1 MPAEPLPA
9 AEATPVEQSP
19 EYLKLFD
26 YHQAHDRIDKLIKA
40 WSHEKEKTK
49 IRRNM
54 RNIEVDID
62 QLHRSGKLK
71 AADTLI
77 PVRVIDSGMEK
88 EKPPYISFITQS
100 RRLGVFVDKQDPHA
114 NVEIIENEFSKGM
127 RYPKWERSWF
137 QPLDGGQLHGW
148 DWVEVEYSESKPLG
162 VNIDHIGHD
171 KLLFPT
177 DSEDIQAND
186 LIAREYELTVT
197 QLRKFVTDFG
207 FDATETENLI
217 AREIKDN
224 EPKNIKV
231 YKCWWKYDKI
241 VYVAWYA
248 NEQCNNWIKAP
259 EPLWRG
265 KQIQV
270 EKMVEVSRPI
280 LGGLF
285 NMPAIEPQMFWEK
298 EYETRYPVH
307 PYYYQET
314 EEKQIMRHK
323 GRAFKDGPSQEAQTA
338 LLSSYVN
345 GSVRSSNV
353 YASPKQRGQD
363 SSGKVTKID
372 VTLEHDCIYSEPM
385 EFWGPAF
392 PPLDLLKGLSALE
405 TQKSVENGQVA
416 YAVNN
421 REESRK
427 TATEIQ
433 SANKE
438 NALLNSVEVTL
449 FSTFVREVLIDCWSI
464 VQSLAMQD
472 LIVFMPIQVPTGV
485 DPMTMQPIMSVQNNK
500 DVIGRDYEI
509 YAAGDVDVIQRAEKR
524 QKRQILWPIISQT
537 AAALPFLMDIIR
549 EELPEDADKYIAVL
563 EQAQMMQAQA
573 AAQGMGAQPGEP
585 GQQEPPQ

>member
-1 MPAEPLPA
+1 MSTELAQ
-9 AEATPVEQSP
+9 EATPVEMPQ
-19 EYLKLFD
+19 EYQKLFD

-40 WSHEKEKTK
+40 WSPEKEKTK

-54 RNIEVDID
+54 RHIEVDID

-88 EKPPYISFITQS
+88 EKPPYISFLTQS
-100 RRLGVFVDKQDPHA
+100 RRLGIFIDKQNRQAITEPL
-114 NVEIIENEFSKGM
+114 ENAFSEGM
-127 RYPKWERSWF
+127 RYPKWERSYF
-137 QPLDGGQLHGW
+137 QTLDGGQLHGW
-148 DWVEVEYSESKPLG
+148 AWVEVEYSPSRPLG
-162 VNIDHIGHD
+162 VNVDPIEHD

-186 LIAREYELTVT
+186 LVAREYNLTVN
-197 QLRKFVTDFG
+197 QLRKFVKEFA
-207 FDATETENLI
+207 FDEKETEDVI
-217 AREIKDN
+217 ARETKDG

-231 YKCWWKYDKI
+231 FKCWWKYDKI

-248 NEQCNNWIKAP
+248 GEQCNNWLKAP

-265 KQIQV
+265 KQKQV
-270 EKMVEVSRPI
+270 QKMVEVQRPI
-280 LGGLF
+280 LGGLI
-285 NMPAIEPQMFWEK
+285 NIPVLEPQLVWEK
-298 EYETRYPVH
+298 EYETRYPIH

-353 YASPKQRGQD
+353 YASPKARGAD
-363 SSGKVTKID
+363 SSGRVTKID

-405 TQKSVENGQVA
+405 TQKQVETGQVA

-427 TATEIQ
+427 TATEIE

-472 LIVFMPIQVPTGV
+472 LITFLPIEVPTGI
-485 DPMTMQPIMSVQNNK
+485 DPMGMPIMTVMNNK
-500 DVIGRDYEI
+500 EIIGRDYEV

-524 QKRQILWPIISQT
+524 QKRQVLWPIISQT

-549 EELPEDADKYIAVL
+549 EELPEDAEKYIQIL
-563 EQAQMMQAQA
+563 QQAQMLQQQQA
-573 AAQGMGAQPGEP
+573 AMGMGVQPGEP
-585 GQQEPPQ
+585 GDKGAQAA